1 VTSTE
6 RTHILKKH
14 HLLLLLSIPVLIFL
28 SGWLCLHLGW
38 VMAGTI
44 LLRILQV
51 LVAIAAVV
59 ILVFEV
65 LILMN
70 GDDSGWWLWLL
81 GMLATFGIS
90 GGMIWICDRIFQAY
104 GITSTFFSGFMKVLG
119 ALFDVLG

>member
-1 VTSTE
+1 ME
-6 RTHILKKH
+6 EKPFLKIKI
-14 HLLLLLSIPVLIFL
+14 LLLVLIPVIMIL

-59 ILVFEV
+59 IIGFEV

-81 GMLATFGIS
+81 GMIATFGVS

-119 ALFDVLG
+119 ALFEVLGG